1 MRVPTAAVSFYS
13 FVLFV
18 HIAAAIAAFGPAF
31 AYPLLSTM
39 ARRGDPRLLPAFHR
53 AQERT
58 GSVLVTPAAAV
69 VLVAGLYLTVAGPF
83 GFEEPFVGAGIL
95 IILVILGLLGA
106 FFAPQER
113 RLAALAERG
122 AEPPVATGAEPPG
135 DEYARAAQR
144 VVAVRGLAIALVL
157 LAVFLMVTKPGS

>member
-1 MRVPTAAVSFYS
+1 MGVPTAAVSFYS

-39 ARRGDPRLLPAFHR
+39 ARRGDPRLLAPFHR
-53 AQERT
+53 AQERI
-58 GSVLVTPAAAV
+58 GSVLVTPAAAL
-69 VLVAGLYLTVAGPF
+69 VLVAGLYLTIAGPF
-83 GFEEPFVGAGIL
+83 GFDEPFVGAGIL
-95 IILVILGLLGA
+95 IILIILGLLGA

-113 RLAALAERG
+113 RLAALAEQDAAG
-122 AEPPVATGAEPPG
+122 PGATGAEPAG
-135 DEYARAAQR
+135 EDYTRAAQR
-144 VVAVRGLAIALVL
+144 VVAVRAGAIALVL